1 MDQKASQGLLR
12 LGDDLLD
19 ERLTV
24 SHGGRTR
31 EGNERAEAG
40 RQGGKTPT
48 PEQRRPR
55 QTQTRQIAR
64 TANIPQIF
72 LINIKNRMGTS
83 SPNARSSGLFP
94 EKFKLG
100 KPNGRQT

>member
-1 MDQKASQGLLR
+1 MDQKASQGRLR

-40 RQGGKTPT
+40 RQDANAGTATAEADADPSDR
-48 PEQRRPR
+48 PDSQYPANLSNQYQEQDGHFLAKREVKRP
-55 QTQTRQIAR
+55 
-64 TANIPQIF
+64 
-72 LINIKNRMGTS
+72 L
-83 SPNARSSGLFP
+83 SG
-94 EKFKLG
+94 EFKLG